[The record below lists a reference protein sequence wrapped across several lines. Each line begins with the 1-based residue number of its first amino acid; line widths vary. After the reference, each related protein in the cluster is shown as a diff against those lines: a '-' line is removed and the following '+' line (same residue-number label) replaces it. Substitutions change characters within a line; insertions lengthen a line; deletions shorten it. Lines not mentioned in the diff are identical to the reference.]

1 MGGDAMNEEFT
12 FYDDIGMVRQ
22 QATCRRRDAEL
33 TAQLNHW
40 SIYDSYVDGEAF
52 YFLNGIKTV
61 RPDLIRFEDG
71 RLKGVPKGANFF
83 IDQQEF
89 ISDGT
94 DVEIKFKHA
103 GSYNISANPFPVK
116 RFEVIFYYEI
126 NGE

>member
-1 MGGDAMNEEFT
+1 MNEEFT

-40 SIYDSYVDGEAF
+40 SVYDGYIDGEVF
-52 YFLNGIKTV
+52 YFLNGIKTA
-61 RPDLIRFEDG
+61 RPDLIRFENG
-71 RLKGVPKGANFF
+71 KLKGIPKGEAFF
-83 IDQQEF
+83 IEQQEF

-94 DVEIKFKHA
+94 DVEINFKHA
-103 GSYNISANPFPVK
+103 GSYSISSNPFPVK
-116 RFEVIFYYEI
+116 RFEVTFNYEI